1 MYNFRVQN
9 VLTSLMMFGFST
21 SIIMAEAPNIIA
33 RLTYGHSQT
42 KGNNSQQHNYIHVIS
57 SLLANI

>member
-1 MYNFRVQN
+1 MVAMYNFRVQN

-33 RLTYGHSQT
+33 RLTYGHSQ
-42 KGNNSQQHNYIHVIS
+42 QHNYIHVIS